1 MCPYLG
7 EFVHVMIMYGFRPAL
22 TVVAFRCIE
31 QIVHH
36 FGHGLHHH
44 EHIEHAHNF
53 AGHNIH
59 SIQAPSDAHT
69 DLIDEIDREEESND
83 DNIGYLE
90 FHQISVLE
98 LIILAPL
105 VMALVVFDLV
115 TLSDDNA
122 RHTSKIDFV
131 CWGFIFLVKATWSI
145 YIISVIYKYNKEH
158 GVVIDKQH
166 AFAKQSALL
175 VSSIGL
181 IIALIGS
188 MGVNHNNWAVIVAYS
203 IDIVYV
209 IGQFLSLS
217 LLNESKVER
226 DKFDA
231 MGWKVKTYGKVVI
244 VLHVTLIIHG
254 FLFEG
259 YHLEETMDTT
269 IDQDRSN
276 FFGALE
282 FIFFFWSIEFHL
294 ACIERIKLSDGK

>member
-1 MCPYLG
+1 
-7 EFVHVMIMYGFRPAL
+7 MIMYGFRPAL

-36 FGHGLHHH
+36 FGHGLHHDGG
-44 EHIEHAHNF
+44 HAHDTDNIHNF

-59 SIQAPSDAHT
+59 SIQAAPSDAHT
-69 DLIDEIDREEESND
+69 DLIDAIDREEEED

-90 FHQISVLE
+90 FHPITVLE

-105 VMALVVFDLV
+105 VMSLVVFDLV
-115 TLSDDNA
+115 TLSDDNSDYA
-122 RHTSKIDFV
+122 SKVDFV
-131 CWGFIFLVKATWSI
+131 CWGSIFFVKATWSI
-145 YIISVIYKYNKEH
+145 YISSVIYKYNKEH
-158 GVVIDKQH
+158 GVIIDKQH

-188 MGVNHNNWAVIVAYS
+188 MGKNNRNWAVIVAYS

-217 LLNESKVER
+217 LLNESKVEK

-294 ACIERIKLSDGK
+294 ACIERIKLSEK